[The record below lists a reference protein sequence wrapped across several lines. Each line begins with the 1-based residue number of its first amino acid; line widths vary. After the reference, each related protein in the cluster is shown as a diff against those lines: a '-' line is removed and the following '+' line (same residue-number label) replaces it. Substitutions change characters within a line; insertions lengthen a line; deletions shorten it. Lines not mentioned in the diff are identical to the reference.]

1 MADIKSLFTG
11 LMLSLSKVEKK
22 ELAALM
28 GADENSI
35 QHENKVGQ
43 REIKVTSSKRFYELM
58 EKADEIDRRRHAGKV
73 HLLMEK
79 RGIKGEV
86 VRTFKNVRSSD
97 MFESALSAGINS
109 EFTFKTSNHIYKY
122 ANSAYILKNDDVLD
136 LYINISLLNE
146 NQRLRNRDFSDM
158 KYFGVIENHKYF
170 LYGVHGFR
178 EAQITGGEMNL
189 VFEIFTVM
197 DGQTTDK
204 INDKETIMTKNDLID
219 QRAINYPGTNFQSGD
234 NFKLSL

>member
-97 MFESALSAGINS
+97 MFESALSAGI
-109 EFTFKTSNHIYKY
+109 
-122 ANSAYILKNDDVLD
+122 NSAYILKNDDVLD